1 MNSIRDD
8 VNNKIIGGKI
18 MKMTNIEIIKNE
30 KIVTTFEDN
39 KKVKVERYELNENG
53 EYVLVEIET
62 NDSLTLRA
70 SF

>member
-1 MNSIRDD
+1 
-8 VNNKIIGGKI
+8 
-18 MKMTNIEIIKNE
+18 MKMTNIVIMENE

-53 EYVLVEIET
+53 EYILVEIET
-62 NDSLTLRA
+62 DDSLTLRA

>member
-1 MNSIRDD
+1 
-8 VNNKIIGGKI
+8 

-30 KIVTTFEDN
+30 KIVITFEDN

>member
-1 MNSIRDD
+1 
-8 VNNKIIGGKI
+8 

-30 KIVTTFEDN
+30 

>member
-1 MNSIRDD
+1 
-8 VNNKIIGGKI
+8 
-18 MKMTNIEIIKNE
+18 MKMTNIVIMENE
-30 KIVTTFEDN
+30 KKIVTTYMNN

-53 EYVLVEIET
+53 EYILVELET

>member
-1 MNSIRDD
+1 
-8 VNNKIIGGKI
+8 

-30 KIVTTFEDN
+30 KIITTFEDN